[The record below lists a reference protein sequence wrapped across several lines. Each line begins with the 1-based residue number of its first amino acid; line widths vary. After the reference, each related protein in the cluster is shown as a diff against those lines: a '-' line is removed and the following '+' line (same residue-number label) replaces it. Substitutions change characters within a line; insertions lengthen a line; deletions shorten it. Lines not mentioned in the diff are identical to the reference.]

1 MVHSGSNHL
10 PTNGTIAFGEERAP
24 MCYEMANRDGR
35 AMLLVTLHVCIL
47 VWLQLVGSQQ
57 DNTSTSYHSIPLI
70 LTLHLV
76 WVTYWVFDF
85 IGGVDWQR
93 PNCTAINQKGKFR

>member
-57 DNTSTSYHSIPLI
+57 DNTSTSCHSIDIDTP
-70 LTLHLV
+70 
-76 WVTYWVFDF
+76 F
-85 IGGVDWQR
+85 GVGYLLGVRFHWW
-93 PNCTAINQKGKFR
+93 G